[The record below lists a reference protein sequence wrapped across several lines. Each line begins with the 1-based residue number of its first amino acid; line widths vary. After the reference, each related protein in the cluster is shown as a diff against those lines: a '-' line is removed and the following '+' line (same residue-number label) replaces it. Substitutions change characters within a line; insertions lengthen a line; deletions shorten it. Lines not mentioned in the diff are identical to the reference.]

1 MKSWQI
7 EEKDIS
13 LVTIKNN
20 NMTLKQLKKAVNN
33 FDSKLDNKEIV
44 MTSWMSFG
52 FGEEILCTKPTLTI
66 KKSSSNKVCLIMEGE
81 EDDD

>member
-1 MKSWQI
+1 
-7 EEKDIS
+7 
-13 LVTIKNN
+13 
-20 NMTLKQLKKAVNN
+20 MTLKQLKKAVNK

-52 FGEEILCTKPTLTI
+52 FGELILCTKPTLTI